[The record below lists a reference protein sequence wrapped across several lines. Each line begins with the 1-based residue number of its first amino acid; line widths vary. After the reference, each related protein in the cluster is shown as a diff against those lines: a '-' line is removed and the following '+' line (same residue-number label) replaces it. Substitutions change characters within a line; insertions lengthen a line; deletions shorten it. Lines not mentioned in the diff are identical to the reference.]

1 MSKVE
6 KFIHFGCWNKGY
18 CDINQ
23 TVNQSSLTQVMK
35 KLNDI
40 SSDPVTKPDFIL
52 VAGDNYYPEKKKQKG
67 IGKVKRLYVEN
78 LESGFNCL
86 PKNLESNVILGNHDL
101 ETNVYLE
108 SDILTDKPNDC
119 NIIDTEI
126 NFSENN
132 PNIKLKLF
140 NSKLISNTKTL
151 ILMIDST
158 IYDADSNDYLE
169 CYKKILKKTIDIT
182 DESANILTIEDIKGL
197 QKKYVEDKIDECIE
211 TVKNV
216 VIVAHHPI
224 TCYKYKQIVK
234 EIKKEELPINLEE
247 REQQQNA
254 VNDASVVDEASQIN
268 PTVNV
273 NATGEEVVEEIKHK
287 IFLVDT
293 PGFGLTNL
301 LYNSIYSKLNNNVNY
316 YYLCADLHL
325 YQYGTIY
332 IKPTTV
338 DDENLSMIIKQ
349 YIVGTGGTD
358 TDENPF
364 KYNTDN
370 VSNSIVFSDE
380 NNEENSHTIKYI
392 INEEDIKKSGAMY
405 GFLECHIVNDE
416 DFKFRFIASDDSS
429 KVETQFIDYFEKY
442 EETLREKPSQSSSF
456 IDNLKDTFFGSEET
470 KGGGK
475 RNRLKYKRGKT
486 KNKKLSKNKNLNK
499 RLTNKNVKKIMKI
512 SRKVSTNI
520 SYKKKKYA
528 SKKHKKHNKLYKSK
542 KYNKPKRKTKK
553 AIKRNI

>member
-35 KLNDI
+35 KLNEI
-40 SSDPVTKPDFIL
+40 SINPVTKPDFIL
-52 VAGDNYYPEKKKQKG
+52 VAGDNYYPEKKNQKG

-78 LESGFNCL
+78 LESGFDCL
-86 PKNLESNVILGNHDL
+86 PKNIESNVILGNHDL

-108 SDILTDKPNDC
+108 SDILTNNPNDC

-126 NFSENN
+126 NFSDNN

-140 NSKLISNTKTL
+140 NSKIISNTKTL

-158 IYDADSNDYLE
+158 IYHADSNDYLE
-169 CYKKILKKTIDIT
+169 CYKKILKKTIEISDI
-182 DESANILTIEDIKGL
+182 SANSLTIEDIKNL
-197 QKKYVEDKIDECIE
+197 QKKYVEYKIDECIQ

-234 EIKKEELPINLEE
+234 EIKKDELPIQLP
-247 REQQQNA
+247 QQENH
-254 VNDASVVDEASQIN
+254 VKDTSIVHEDIQIN
-268 PTVNV
+268 PTVNI
-273 NATGEEVVEEIKHK
+273 NATAEEEVVEEIKHK

-293 PGFGLTNL
+293 PGFGLTDL

-332 IKPTTV
+332 IKPNSIE
-338 DDENLSMIIKQ
+338 DEKLSMIIKQ

-370 VSNSIVFSDE
+370 VSNSIVFSDDK
-380 NNEENSHTIKYI
+380 NEANIHTIRYI

-405 GFLECHIVNDE
+405 GFLECHILNDE
-416 DFKFRFIASDDSS
+416 EFKFRFISSDDSS
-429 KVETQFIDYFEKY
+429 KVETQFIEYFEKY
-442 EETLREKPSQSSSF
+442 EKEIKNKSSEEKNNINEKINQE
-456 IDNLKDTFFGSEET
+456 KSEET
-470 KGGGK
+470 KKKTFVDELMSLFVEEETKSGGGNKRLKNK
-475 RNRLKYKRGKT
+475 RNKT
-486 KNKKLSKNKNLNK
+486 KNKKFTKSSTSKNI
-499 RLTNKNVKKIMKI
+499 KKISKI
-512 SRKVSTNI
+512 ISTNN
-520 SYKKKKYA
+520 SYKKKNIIN
-528 SKKHKKHNKLYKSK
+528 NKLDKSK
-542 KYNKPKRKTKK
+542 KYSKPKRKTKRI
-553 AIKRNI
+553 IKNNK